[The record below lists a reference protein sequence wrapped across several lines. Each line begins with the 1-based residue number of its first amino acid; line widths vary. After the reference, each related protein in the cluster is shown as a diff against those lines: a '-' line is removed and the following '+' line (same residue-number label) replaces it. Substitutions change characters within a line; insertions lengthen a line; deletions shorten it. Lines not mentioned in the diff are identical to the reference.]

1 MIRPP
6 ATEAELEDLLS
17 TPTPGVAEDLAA
29 LDGDILV
36 LGAGGKIGPT
46 LARMARRA
54 AGDDRRVIAASRFSD
69 AAQRE
74 LLEEAGVETMVVD
87 LLDPAGLDALP
98 DAENVLYLAGRKFGT
113 RGSEPQTWAVNAHGA
128 GLAARRFAGS
138 RVVVYST
145 GNVYPLSPL
154 RRGGPSEGAAVGPI
168 GEYAQSCLARERLF
182 EAAASRYGTRVLLY
196 RLNYAIDLRY
206 GVLLEV
212 GAAVHDGR
220 PVDIT
225 MGSVNVIWQQDANAY
240 ALRSLLQ
247 CAEEPAALNVSGPE
261 TVSVRWLAERFGV
274 LFGREPQIEGE
285 EADTA
290 LLTNAARAHQLF
302 GYPTVSLRTMIDWIA
317 GWIVDG
323 GARLGKATRFQE
335 REGAF

>member
-6 ATEAELEDLLS
+6 ATVAELEDLLS

-69 AAQRE
+69 AAQRD
-74 LLEEAGVETMVVD
+74 LLEEAGVETQAVD
-87 LLDPAGLDALP
+87 LLDPDGLDALP

-113 RGSEPQTWAVNAHGA
+113 QGSEPQTWAVNAHGA

-145 GNVYPLSPL
+145 GNVYPLSPV
-154 RRGGPSEGAAVGPI
+154 RRGGPSEEAPVGPI

-182 EAAASRYGTRVLLY
+182 EDAAARHGTRVLLY

-206 GVLLEV
+206 GVLLEI
-212 GAAVHDGR
+212 GAAVHEGR
-220 PVDIT
+220 PVDVT
-225 MGSVNVIWQQDANAY
+225 MGSVNVIWQRDANAY

-247 CAEEPAALNVSGPE
+247 CAEPAVTLNVSGPE

-274 LFGREPQIEGE
+274 LFGREPRIEGE

-302 GYPTVSLRTMIDWIA
+302 GYPTVSLRTMIDWTA
-317 GWIVDG
+317 GWIADG